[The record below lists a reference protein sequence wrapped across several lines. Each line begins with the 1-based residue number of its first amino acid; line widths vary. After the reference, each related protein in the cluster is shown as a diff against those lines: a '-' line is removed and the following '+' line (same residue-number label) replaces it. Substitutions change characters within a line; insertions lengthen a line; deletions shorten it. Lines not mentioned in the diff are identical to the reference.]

1 MAQKN
6 AIEEVKAWLTPTLIA
21 ILGYLLNSGIQDLK
35 ADLKE
40 LKQLGGIHE
49 KRIQK
54 LEYKVF
60 GISSAFTL
68 QHSNQFVF
76 DKTKTLH
83 YNGIKFYYA

>member
-6 AIEEVKAWLTPTLIA
+6 AIEEVKAWLTPSLIA
-21 ILGYLLNSGIQDLK
+21 ILGYMLNSGIQDLK
-35 ADLKE
+35 SDLNE

-49 KRIQK
+49 KKIQK
-54 LEYKVF
+54 IEYKVF

-68 QHSNQFVF
+68 HHSNPFLF

-83 YNGIKFYYA
+83 YNGIKFFYA